1 MAVDSNEL
9 LGQALGTCTLQR
21 LLGRGGMGVVYLARQ
36 SRPRRTVAVKV
47 LVPSMHSDPKARAEF
62 LVRFRR
68 EADAIAGLDHV
79 NIMPIFEYGEQGEL
93 AFLVMPYVTG
103 GTLRTKLD
111 QRGILSL
118 SEAIPIIEQAAAAID
133 NAHAQG
139 IVHRD
144 LKPGNI
150 LFHADGRVLL
160 ADFGLAK
167 VIRGNEEHDSNGRL
181 STLTGTGIIVGTPE
195 YLSPEQS
202 TGQPIGP
209 YTDIYALGIVL
220 YQMLGGRVPF
230 TGSSPVAIALKH
242 ALEAPPSLLSLN
254 PALPP
259 GVEVVVM
266 KALAKL
272 PEERYT
278 SAGEL
283 ARVFRNAASGAPITP
298 HHLNEVAIENIATVA
313 IPDEQKA
320 LAERATDDIANRP
333 TGERTR
339 ISPAEKESHDAIS
352 QIRTAERPRVN
363 TGKNDI
369 SQRTTAGRSRAT
381 PTAATTLPESRSPA
395 PAGEPKLHEAAT
407 EEAPRLVSPEAP
419 TPLASPA
426 PQPPTQA
433 QPAEIGS
440 ARTAQQQHSAQTPI
454 LSTPTQRKPARGRPG
469 GWQSASMMLLGS
481 LLTLLL
487 LVSGFIAYLNLMP
500 KGGTH
505 TKSIAKATQTV
516 KAKTPTALPFTAPAP
531 LVSTAGKAL
540 YGTALPGSGC
550 DTQGGQWSI
559 QSGITITCP
568 ASGTQLTNSGA
579 GGTAGIFLNNLTNGQ
594 GIPDNYVLQ
603 VQISTGTSTQGDF
616 GVFFR
621 HQPGSPIGAYAFL
634 LNTAGV
640 WKGNLYDQRS
650 GTVSTPVSLNV
661 QGNMAKTFTL
671 DIVVQGDTYN
681 FYVNG
686 KWQGATESGQYASG
700 NLGLVADGSTSVSFK
715 NLVIYASA

>member
-1 MAVDSNEL
+1 VAVDSNEL
-9 LGQALGTCTLQR
+9 LGQALGTCTLQS

-47 LVPSMHSDPKARAEF
+47 LVPGMHSDPKARVEF

-111 QRGILSL
+111 QRGILPL
-118 SEAIPIIEQAAAAID
+118 AEAIPIIEQAAAAID

-181 STLTGTGIIVGTPE
+181 STLTGAGIIVGTPE

-230 TGSSPVAIALKH
+230 TGASPVAIALKH

-259 GVEVVVM
+259 SVEAVVM

-272 PEERYT
+272 PEERYA

-283 ARVFRNAASGAPITP
+283 AHALRSAASGTPITP
-298 HHLNEVAIENIATVA
+298 RHLNETAVENIATVT

-339 ISPAEKESHDAIS
+339 VSPAEKESDDDIS
-352 QIRTAERPRVN
+352 QIRTAERPGVN
-363 TGKNDI
+363 AGKNAI
-369 SQRTTAGRSRAT
+369 SHITTAGRSRAT
-381 PTAATTLPESRSPA
+381 PGAATALPPYRPPTPA
-395 PAGEPKLHEAAT
+395 EEPELHEAAT

-426 PQPPTQA
+426 PLPVAQA
-433 QPAEIGS
+433 RPAEIGS
-440 ARTAQQQHSAQTPI
+440 TGTAPQHIARTPVLPVPSQQ
-454 LSTPTQRKPARGRPG
+454 RNPARGRPG

-500 KGGTH
+500 KGVTH
-505 TKSIAKATQTV
+505 PRNIAKTTQTV
-516 KAKTPTALPFTAPAP
+516 KAKTPTARPFTAPAP
-531 LVSTAGKAL
+531 LVSAGRTL
-540 YGTALPGSGC
+540 YGTALPGPGC
-550 DTQGGQWSI
+550 DTQGGQWSK
-559 QSGITITCP
+559 QSSITITCP
-568 ASGTQLTNSGA
+568 TSGTQLTNSDSGA
-579 GGTAGIFLNNLTNGQ
+579 TAGIFLNKLANGQ
-594 GIPDNYVLQ
+594 SIPNNYVLQ
-603 VQISTGTSTQGDF
+603 VQVSTGTNTQGDF

-621 HQPGSPIGAYAFL
+621 HQPGSPTGGYAFL
-634 LNTAGV
+634 LNTDGT
-640 WKGNLYDQRS
+640 WKGNLYNQQN
-650 GTVSTPVSLNV
+650 GTVSTPVSLQV
-661 QGNMAKTFTL
+661 FGNMAGTFTL
-671 DIVVQGDTYN
+671 DIIVQGDTYAL
-681 FYVNG
+681 YVNG
-686 KWQGATESGQYASG
+686 NKQGGTESGQYMSG
-700 NLGLVADGSTSVSFK
+700 NLGLVADGGTSVTFK
-715 NLVIYASA
+715 NLVIYAFA

>member
-47 LVPSMHSDPKARAEF
+47 LVPGMHSDPKARAEF

-79 NIMPIFEYGEQGEL
+79 NIMPIFEYGEQGDL

-111 QRGILSL
+111 QRGILPL
-118 SEAIPIIEQAAAAID
+118 IEAIPIIEQAAAAID

-230 TGSSPVAIALKH
+230 AGPSPVAIALKH

-259 GVEVVVM
+259 SVEAVVM

-283 ARVFRNAASGAPITP
+283 ARAFRNAASGAPVTP
-298 HHLNEVAIENIATVA
+298 PHLNEIAVENIATVA

-320 LAERATDDIANRP
+320 LAERATDDLANRP

-339 ISPAEKESHDAIS
+339 VSPTEKESDDDIS
-352 QIRTAERPRVN
+352 QIRTAERPGIN
-363 TGKNDI
+363 AGKNAI
-369 SQRTTAGRSRAT
+369 SQITTAGRSRAT
-381 PTAATTLPESRSPA
+381 PAAAATALPAYRPSTPA
-395 PAGEPKLHEAAT
+395 EEPELHTAAT

-426 PQPPTQA
+426 PPPQA
-433 QPAEIGS
+433 RPTEIGGTR
-440 ARTAQQQHSAQTPI
+440 ADQQHIAQTPV
-454 LSTPTQRKPARGRPG
+454 LPDPSQQRKPAQGRPG

-500 KGGTH
+500 KGVTH
-505 TKSIAKATQTV
+505 PKNIAKATQTV
-516 KAKTPTALPFTAPAP
+516 KAKTPTAQPFSAPAP
-531 LVSTAGKAL
+531 LVSAAGKAL
-540 YGTALPGSGC
+540 YGTALPGLGC
-550 DTQGGQWSI
+550 DTQGGQWST
-559 QSGITITCP
+559 QSGVAITCS
-568 ASGTQLTNSGA
+568 ANGTQLANRGA
-579 GGTAGIFLNNLTNGQ
+579 GGTAGIFLNKLTNAES
-594 GIPDNYVLQ
+594 IPDNYVLQ
-603 VQISTGTSTQGDF
+603 VQVSTGSSTQGDF

-621 HQPGSPIGAYAFL
+621 HQSGSPTGGYGFL
-634 LNTAGV
+634 LNATGT
-640 WKGNLYDQRS
+640 WKGNLYNQQNGAVR
-650 GTVSTPVSLNV
+650 TPVSLPMVGNV
-661 QGNMAKTFTL
+661 TGTFTL
-671 DIVVQGDTYN
+671 DIIVQGDIYT

-686 KWQGATESGQYASG
+686 NKQGGTESGQYTSG
-700 NLGLVADGSTSVSFK
+700 NLGLVADGGTSVTFK
-715 NLVIYASA
+715 NLVIYASS

>member
-9 LGQALGTCTLQR
+9 LGQALGTCTLQS

-47 LVPSMHSDPKARAEF
+47 LVPGMHSDPKARAEF

-111 QRGILSL
+111 QRGILPL

-181 STLTGTGIIVGTPE
+181 STLTGAGIIVGTPE

-230 TGSSPVAIALKH
+230 TGASPVAIALKH
-242 ALEAPPSLLSLN
+242 ALEAPPALLSLN

-259 GVEVVVM
+259 SVEAVVM

-272 PEERYT
+272 PEERYA

-283 ARVFRNAASGAPITP
+283 AHALRSAASGAPITP
-298 HHLNEVAIENIATVA
+298 RHLNEADVENIATVT

-320 LAERATDDIANRP
+320 LAERATDDIANAP
-333 TGERTR
+333 TSERTR
-339 ISPAEKESHDAIS
+339 VSPAEKESNDDIS
-352 QIRTAERPRVN
+352 QIRTAERPGVN
-363 TGKNDI
+363 AGKNAI
-369 SQRTTAGRSRAT
+369 SQITTAGRSRAT
-381 PTAATTLPESRSPA
+381 PAAATALSEYRPSTPAEEPE
-395 PAGEPKLHEAAT
+395 LHEAAT

-419 TPLASPA
+419 TPLASTA
-426 PQPPTQA
+426 PPIQSR
-433 QPAEIGS
+433 PAEIGS
-440 ARTAQQQHSAQTPI
+440 TRAAQQHIAQTPV
-454 LSTPTQRKPARGRPG
+454 LPTPPQQRKPARRRPG

-487 LVSGFIAYLNLMP
+487 LVSGFIVYLNLMP
-500 KGGTH
+500 KGSTH
-505 TKSIAKATQTV
+505 TKNIAKTTQTV
-516 KAKTPTALPFTAPAP
+516 KAKTPTARPFTAPAP
-531 LVSTAGKAL
+531 LVSAAGKAL
-540 YGTALPGSGC
+540 YGTALPGPNC
-550 DTQGGQWSI
+550 DTQGGQWSK
-559 QSGITITCP
+559 QPGVTITCP
-568 ASGTQLTNSGA
+568 TSGTQLTNSDS
-579 GGTAGIFLNNLTNGQ
+579 GGTAGIFLNKLANGQ
-594 GIPDNYVLQ
+594 SIPENYVLQ
-603 VQISTGTSTQGDF
+603 VQVSTDTRTQGDF

-621 HQPGSPIGAYAFL
+621 HQPGSPTGGYAFL
-634 LNTAGV
+634 LNATGT
-640 WKGNLYDQRS
+640 WKGNLYNQQN
-650 GTVSTPVSLNV
+650 GTVSTPVSLQV
-661 QGNMAKTFTL
+661 FGNMAGTFTL
-671 DIVVQGDTYN
+671 NIVVQEDTYT

-686 KWQGATESGQYASG
+686 NKQGRTESGQYMSG
-700 NLGLVADGSTSVSFK
+700 NLGLVADGGTSVSFK

>member
-9 LGQALGTCTLQR
+9 LGQALGTCTLQS

-47 LVPSMHSDPKARAEF
+47 LVPGMHSDPKARTEF

-111 QRGILSL
+111 QRGILPL

-181 STLTGTGIIVGTPE
+181 STLTGAGIIVGTPE

-220 YQMLGGRVPF
+220 YQMLSGRVPF
-230 TGSSPVAIALKH
+230 TGASPVAIALKH

-259 GVEVVVM
+259 SVEAVVM

-272 PEERYT
+272 PEERYA

-283 ARVFRNAASGAPITP
+283 AHAFRRAASGAPITP
-298 HHLNEVAIENIATVA
+298 RHLNEAAVENIATIT

-320 LAERATDDIANRP
+320 LAERATDDITNRP

-339 ISPAEKESHDAIS
+339 ISPKESDDDIS
-352 QIRTAERPRVN
+352 QIRTAERPGVN
-363 TGKNDI
+363 ASKNAI
-369 SQRTTAGRSRAT
+369 SQITTAGRSRAT
-381 PTAATTLPESRSPA
+381 SAAATALPPYRPSRPA
-395 PAGEPKLHEAAT
+395 EEPELHEAAT

-426 PQPPTQA
+426 PFPQA
-433 QPAEIGS
+433 RPAEIGS
-440 ARTAQQQHSAQTPI
+440 TKAAQQPIARTPVFPVPSQP
-454 LSTPTQRKPARGRPG
+454 RKPTRGRPG

-487 LVSGFIAYLNLMP
+487 LVSGSIAYLNLTP
-500 KGGTH
+500 KGVTH
-505 TKSIAKATQTV
+505 PKNIAKTTQTV
-516 KAKTPTALPFTAPAP
+516 KANTPTARPFTAPAP
-531 LVSTAGKAL
+531 LINAAGKAL
-540 YGTALPGSGC
+540 YGTALPGPGC
-550 DTQGGQWSI
+550 DTQGGQWNK
-559 QSGITITCP
+559 QSGVTITCP
-568 ASGTQLTNSGA
+568 TSETQMTNSGT
-579 GGTAGIFLNNLTNGQ
+579 GGTAGIFLNKLANGQ
-594 GIPDNYVLQ
+594 SIPENYVLQ
-603 VQISTGTSTQGDF
+603 VQVSTGSSTQGDF

-621 HQPGSPIGAYAFL
+621 HQPGSPTGGYAFL
-634 LNTAGV
+634 LNATGT
-640 WKGNLYDQRS
+640 WKGNLYNQQN
-650 GTVSTPVSLNV
+650 GTVNTPVNSQV
-661 QGNMAKTFTL
+661 FGNMTGTFTL
-671 DIVVQGDTYN
+671 DIIVQGDTYSM
-681 FYVNG
+681 YVNG
-686 KWQGATESGQYASG
+686 NRQGGTVSGQYMSG
-700 NLGLVADGSTSVSFK
+700 NLGLVADGGTSVTFK
-715 NLVIYASA
+715 NLVIYDLA

>member
-1 MAVDSNEL
+1 VAVDSNEL
-9 LGQALGTCTLQR
+9 LGQALGTCTLQH

-47 LVPSMHSDPKARAEF
+47 LVPGMHSDPKARAEF

-111 QRGILSL
+111 QRGILPL
-118 SEAIPIIEQAAAAID
+118 AEAIPIIEQAAAAID

-181 STLTGTGIIVGTPE
+181 STLTGAGIIVGTPE

-230 TGSSPVAIALKH
+230 SGTSPVAIALRH

-259 GVEVVVM
+259 GVEAVVM

-283 ARVFRNAASGAPITP
+283 ARALRNAASGAAVTP
-298 HHLNEVAIENIATVA
+298 RHLNETAVENIATVT

-320 LAERATDDIANRP
+320 LAERATGDIANRP
-333 TGERTR
+333 TGQRTR
-339 ISPAEKESHDAIS
+339 VSPVEKESDDDIS
-352 QIRTAERPRVN
+352 QIRTAERPGVN
-363 TGKNDI
+363 ASKNAI
-369 SQRTTAGRSRAT
+369 SQKTTAGRSRAT
-381 PTAATTLPESRSPA
+381 PAAATTPPEYHLSTPVE
-395 PAGEPKLHEAAT
+395 EPEMHEAAT

-419 TPLASPA
+419 TPLASRA
-426 PQPPTQA
+426 PPPPPQTR
-433 QPAEIGS
+433 PAEIGS
-440 ARTAQQQHSAQTPI
+440 VRAAQQHIAQTPV
-454 LSTPTQRKPARGRPG
+454 LPAPLQQRKPARGRPG

-500 KGGTH
+500 KSGIH
-505 TKSIAKATQTV
+505 PRNIAKTTQTV
-516 KAKTPTALPFTAPAP
+516 KAKAPTAQPFTAPAP
-531 LVSTAGKAL
+531 LVSAGRTL
-540 YGTALPGSGC
+540 YGTARPGC
-550 DTQGGQWSI
+550 DTQGGQWSK
-559 QSGITITCP
+559 QSSITISCP
-568 ASGTQLTNSGA
+568 ANGTQLANSDS
-579 GGTAGIFLNNLTNGQ
+579 GGTAGIFLNKLANGQ
-594 GIPDNYVLQ
+594 SIPDNYVLQ
-603 VQISTGTSTQGDF
+603 VQVSTGTSAQGDF

-621 HQPGSPIGAYAFL
+621 HQPGSPTGGYAFL
-634 LNTAGV
+634 LNATGT

-650 GTVSTPVSLNV
+650 GTVNTPVSLQV
-661 QGNMAKTFTL
+661 FGNMTGTFTL
-671 DIVVQGDTYN
+671 DIIVQGDTYAL
-681 FYVNG
+681 YVNG
-686 KWQGATESGQYASG
+686 NKQGGTESGQYTSG

-715 NLVIYASA
+715 NLVIYAPA